1 MTSEY
6 YIISF
11 YQWKKINS
19 MMTKAETLKFLSKH
33 LKQDINIPKFFFINI
48 KDLNKKYAFL
58 YKKIK
63 YYFNNKN
70 IILRSSS
77 ISEDQKDMS
86 NAGKY
91 DSIVIKN
98 LTIENLERNIIKI
111 SKKFNSKKDQI
122 LIQEYIENP
131 DISGVLFTRDINTNA
146 PYYILNY
153 DTSGKTNLITYGKKN
168 FSIKEAVFF
177 KGKKIGLGKF
187 SRLLNL
193 TQKIEKLLNNDRLDI
208 EFAIKNKKTYFFQC
222 RPLKKIKFVKQEKT
236 IDSALINIEKKLKN

>member
-1 MTSEY
+1 
-6 YIISF
+6 
-11 YQWKKINS
+11 
-19 MMTKAETLKFLSKH
+19 MTKAETLKFLSKH

-111 SKKFNSKKDQI
+111 SKKFNSKK
-122 LIQEYIENP
+122 LTFHAP
-131 DISGVLFTRDINTNA
+131 ISHL
-146 PYYILNY
+146 
-153 DTSGKTNLITYGKKN
+153 
-168 FSIKEAVFF
+168 
-177 KGKKIGLGKF
+177 
-187 SRLLNL
+187 
-193 TQKIEKLLNNDRLDI
+193 
-208 EFAIKNKKTYFFQC
+208 
-222 RPLKKIKFVKQEKT
+222 
-236 IDSALINIEKKLKN
+236 